1 MRGIFEKDF
10 SLETVYAVG
19 RWLPLILDSECML
32 VGRDVRASSDAVFE
46 ALCRGITDSG
56 CNVDDMGLAT
66 TPMVY
71 YFTAKKGYSGS
82 VQITASHNPKDY
94 NGMKVSKTGA
104 LPVGYE
110 SGLQELEK
118 HVLSGELPPESK
130 DRGEVCKVEYCS
142 EFVDDLKKDIP
153 DLSGLKVGID
163 CSNGMASLVIR
174 DLLGDELLYINEEMD
189 GSFPA
194 HAPNPLEVKNCEQ
207 LMRLVKDN
215 QLDVG
220 VIFDGDADRVMFVDE
235 QGRFVQPDYLI
246 GVLAQRYIRT
256 EPGCKIIHDIRT
268 SRGVTENLQSQGA
281 ETVMGRVGHAYA
293 KVLLRESKAACG
305 GELAGHYY
313 LRDFYCCD
321 SGELAALMIL
331 DEIAAAK
338 RAGKSFSELI
348 APYCRYANSGEM
360 NFRVED
366 KDGAMRSVVES
377 LECFGKPTAFYDFDG
392 YRVEFDSWWLN
403 VRKSN
408 TEPYLR
414 LIIEAS
420 DEAELE
426 QRKAHVFSAMK
437 EFVHH

>member
-1 MRGIFEKDF
+1 
-10 SLETVYAVG
+10 
-19 RWLPLILDSECML
+19 
-32 VGRDVRASSDAVFE
+32 
-46 ALCRGITDSG
+46 
-56 CNVDDMGLAT
+56 
-66 TPMVY
+66 
-71 YFTAKKGYSGS
+71 
-82 VQITASHNPKDY
+82 
-94 NGMKVSKTGA
+94 
-104 LPVGYE
+104 
-110 SGLQELEK
+110 
-118 HVLSGELPPESK
+118 
-130 DRGEVCKVEYCS
+130 
-142 EFVDDLKKDIP
+142 
-153 DLSGLKVGID
+153 
-163 CSNGMASLVIR
+163 MAALVIR
-174 DLLGDELLYINEEMD
+174 DLLGDEILYINEEMD

-207 LMRLVKDN
+207 LMQLVKEN

-246 GVLAQRYIRT
+246 GVLAQRFIRA
-256 EPGCKIIHDIRT
+256 EPGCTVIHDIRT
-268 SRGVTENLQSQGA
+268 SRGVTENLQAQGA

-293 KVLLRESKAACG
+293 KILLRETKAACG

-331 DEIAAAK
+331 NEIAAAQ

-360 NFRVED
+360 NFKVED
-366 KDGAMRSVVES
+366 KDGAMRSVVKS
-377 LECFGKPTAFYDFDG
+377 LECFGEPTASYDFDG

-414 LIIEAS
+414 LIIEAE
-420 DEAELE
+420 DEVELE
-426 QRKAHVFSAMK
+426 ERKAHVIGAMK
-437 EFVHH
+437 EFIND